1 MLDQCQGFIDIGH
14 AYMLMYHSAA
24 FLDSSLQMAYIV
36 CAFLQDGVIQRVMRE
51 PSKRSAERKAFLMRQ
66 EGYRARVQK
75 EDCTVKV
82 VLIGAGSEALHHAFE
97 TKNIAR
103 RDGWPPM
110 SSIEC
115 RGGGR
120 ICGKLSDH
128 IDHGWSSLHHDSAG
142 EHRTSPHLAWHR
154 KSSLVSDEQY

>member
-24 FLDSSLQMAYIV
+24 FLDFSAQMAYIV

-75 EDCTVKV
+75 EDCTVKTNHLV
-82 VLIGAGSEALHHAFE
+82 GLIRGWFGSLAPCIWRHA
-97 TKNIAR
+97 
-103 RDGWPPM
+103 P
-110 SSIEC
+110 
-115 RGGGR
+115 
-120 ICGKLSDH
+120 L
-128 IDHGWSSLHHDSAG
+128 
-142 EHRTSPHLAWHR
+142 
-154 KSSLVSDEQY
+154 